1 MKIMISPGTATLAII
16 YQKHYT
22 KILEIM
28 IDDRNFFEHS
38 VKNMERTNKKLRK
51 ITTKHGNIVL
61 QGDFWIIYTLK
72 GTMN

>member
-1 MKIMISPGTATLAII
+1 MISPGTATLAII
-16 YQKHYT
+16 YQKYYT

-28 IDDRNFFEHS
+28 IDDRNFFEHL
-38 VKNMERTNKKLRK
+38 VKNMERTNEKLRK

-61 QGDFWIIYTLK
+61 QDDFWIIYTLK